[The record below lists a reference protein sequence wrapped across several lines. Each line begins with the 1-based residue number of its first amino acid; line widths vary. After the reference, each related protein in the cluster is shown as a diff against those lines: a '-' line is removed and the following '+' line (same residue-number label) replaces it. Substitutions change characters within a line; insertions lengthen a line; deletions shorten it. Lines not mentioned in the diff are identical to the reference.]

1 MLKNRFMLLS
11 ALLTGWL
18 TPLIVVGQPSLHG
31 SLSGSLG
38 PGAYIVDGDCQ
49 VQAGNTLTIQPG
61 TTFLFAGHY
70 TFNVYGQLNAV
81 GTEQDSILFVRRYP
95 TEECKHGGIRFQAGS
110 SSSSS
115 LAYCWIDFAKNITYP
130 NYYGGG
136 IYVQN
141 AGVSIANCRISNCYA
156 TSGGGIYVTG
166 AAVTLDNCIFFA
178 NTSGNGGGIYLY
190 NAGNSVVQ
198 NCILAKNGSTST

>member
-1 MLKNRFMLLS
+1 MLKIRFMLLS
-11 ALLTGWL
+11 ALLAVWL
-18 TPLIVVGQPSLHG
+18 TPLIVAGQPSLHG

-61 TTFLFAGHY
+61 TTLLFAGHY
-70 TFNVYGQLNAV
+70 TLNVYGQLNAV

-95 TEECKHGGIRFQAGS
+95 TEECKHGGIRFQSGS
-110 SSSSS
+110 SSASS
-115 LAYCWIDFAKNITYP
+115 LAYCWIDFAKNITSP

-141 AGVSIANCRISNCYA
+141 ANISITHCRISNCYA

-166 AAVTLDNCIFFA
+166 AAVTLDGCIFFA
-178 NTSGNGGGIYLY
+178 NTSGNGGGLYLY

>member
-1 MLKNRFMLLS
+1 MRKIKILLLAVLS
-11 ALLTGWL
+11 AGWL
-18 TPLIVVGQPSLHG
+18 IPGVVMGQPSLHG

-61 TTFLFAGHY
+61 TSLLFAGHY
-70 TFNVYGQLNAV
+70 AIYVYGQLNAV

-95 TEECKHGGIRFQAGS
+95 TEECKHGGIRFQSGS

-115 LAYCWIDFAKNITYP
+115 LAYCWIDYANNTLYP

-141 AGVSIANCRISNCYA
+141 VGITITNCRISNCYA
-156 TSGGGIYVTG
+156 TYGGGIYITG
-166 AAVTLDNCIFFA
+166 AAATIDGCIFFA
-178 NTSGNGGGIYLY
+178 NTSGNGGGIHLY
-190 NAGNSVVQ
+190 NSSNSVVK